1 MNDFK
6 NIDIPKNIDNIT
18 IDSINRAEHDN
29 LKKKKSHI
37 NYAIALSLSI
47 LIFGV
52 SFNNITNALETFKN
66 SISTFFQDNINESIV
81 NSYTTPI
88 GQSIEKSNIKITIK
102 DILLDDDQIYIAAN
116 VNKSNVNFE
125 DIRLK
130 LGNSPK
136 EYNCMSINYKYNS
149 DDSKDILFTF
159 NIDNLKIYE
168 NLNVNLFFNDALVTN
183 SDFNL
188 FKNPKKINAK
198 WNFKFKINNIN
209 LKNNI
214 ETVEVNKNNVIED
227 TLGLNIEEVKIYPF
241 KIKIK
246 FTSAL
251 LTCPTSSLVLK
262 TPSGN
267 VFHSSDSTYNYNDN
281 IGYYN
286 FILDTTNLNE
296 ISLIKVDLENSNQ
309 ILNDC
314 YLKLHLD

>member
-6 NIDIPKNIDNIT
+6 NIDIPRNIDNIT

-52 SFNNITNALETFKN
+52 SFNNITSALETFKN
-66 SISTFFQDNINESIV
+66 SISTFFHDNINESIV

-102 DILLDDDQIYIAAN
+102 DVLLDDNQIYIAVN

-125 DIRLK
+125 DISLK

-136 EYNCMSINYKYNS
+136 EYNCISGNYKYN
-149 DDSKDILFTF
+149 DDSSQDILYTF
-159 NIDNLKIYE
+159 NIDNL
-168 NLNVNLFFNDALVTN
+168 NLDEDLDINLTFNNAAIKNIN
-183 SDFNL
+183 SDL
-188 FKNPKKINAK
+188 LKNDLKFNAK
-198 WNFKFKINNIN
+198 WNFKFKINNRN

-214 ETVEVNKNNVIED
+214 EIIEVNKNNVVED
-227 TLGLNIEEVKIYPF
+227 TLGFNIEEVKIYPF

-251 LTCPTSSLVLK
+251 LTCPSSSLVLK

-267 VFHSSDSTYNYNDN
+267 VFHPSDSTYNYNDN

-296 ISLIKVDLENSNQ
+296 ISLIKVDLESNNQ

-314 YLKLHLD
+314 YLKLRLD